1 MRMTRLREIALLA
14 PLVWGL
20 AAGVNACAPPPHV
33 PAVSPQGAGYQVQQ
47 LRWRPPWILRLTR
60 YDPATESEIRRL
72 NDQARSLNHSRG
84 ALDFHPTLETA
95 ARAYSRELAGGVAS
109 PRSPIDRVRD
119 TGMKLGLAY
128 FYVRVTPMRANLAAD
143 LMKAPGT
150 GWLNDAGSR
159 PIFLNSTLTDIGVGA
174 VRARN
179 GMAYVTVVLVE
190 RTL

>member
-1 MRMTRLREIALLA
+1 MRDWRGPLVVGLLA
-14 PLVWGL
+14 AVS
-20 AAGVNACAPPPHV
+20 ACAPPTHV

-47 LRWRPPWILRLTR
+47 TRWRPPWLLRITR
-60 YDPATESEIRRL
+60 YDPATEREIPRL
-72 NDQARSLNHSRG
+72 NDQARSLNGSRG

-95 ARAYSRELAGGVAS
+95 ARAYSRELANGVAS
-109 PRSPIDRVRD
+109 PKNPLDRVRD
-119 TGMKLGLAY
+119 TGMRLGLAY
-128 FYVRVTPMRANLAAD
+128 FYVRVTPARANLAAD
-143 LMKAPGT
+143 LMNAPGT

-159 PIFLNSTLTDIGVGA
+159 PIFLNNTLTDIGVGA